1 MCSQLEIDPVVIFF
15 CVVFCRLVFVLFL
28 LAIVM
33 KKIEYTKGSS
43 EAVKRTKTENTIIK
57 RTCNDLQKHRKLKI
71 KDRATRISLK
81 PGITRVLRNS
91 YQFLLH

>member
-1 MCSQLEIDPVVIFF
+1 MCSQLEIGPVVIFF
-15 CVVFCRLVFVLFL
+15 CVVFVLFF

-43 EAVKRTKTENTIIK
+43 EAVKRTRTENTIIK
-57 RTCNDLQKHRKLKI
+57 RTYNDLQKHRKLQI